1 MLVTFRTNAWANV
14 TQFGDVA
21 VALLKMMGHSGT
33 IPSALLAADVPAA
46 LARLKEQLAAS
57 APEPRREPRRD
68 GDDAETPVGL
78 RQRAYPLIELL
89 SAAAEQKCD
98 VMWAEDQLDLIESL
112 TAGLG
117 GRLKSG
123 PNDS

>member
-21 VALLKMMGHSGT
+21 VTLLKMMGHSGT
-33 IPSALLAADVPAA
+33 IPGAWLAADVPAA

-57 APEPRREPRRD
+57 APEPRGGPSQD

-89 SAAAEQKCD
+89 SAAAQQRCD
-98 VMWAEDQLDLIESL
+98 VMWAEGQPDLIESV

-117 GRLKSG
+117 GKLTSG
-123 PNDS
+123 PNGG

>member
-21 VALLKMMGHSGT
+21 VTLLKMMGHSGT

-57 APEPRREPRRD
+57 APEPRSESWRD
-68 GDDAETPVGL
+68 VDDAETPVGL

-89 SAAAEQKCD
+89 SAAARQKCD
-98 VMWAEDQLDLIESL
+98 VMWAEDHPDLLESL

-117 GRLKSG
+117 GKLTPPPKDG
-123 PNDS
+123 

>member
-21 VALLKMMGHSGT
+21 VTLLKMLGHSGT

-57 APEPRREPRRD
+57 PPEPRGGSRGQ
-68 GDDAETPVGL
+68 GDDAEMPVGL

-89 SAAAEQKCD
+89 SAAAQQECD
-98 VMWAEDQLDLIESL
+98 VTWAEGQPDVIESL

-117 GRLKSG
+117 GKLKSG
-123 PNDS
+123 PHDS

>member
-1 MLVTFRTNAWANV
+1 MLVTFRSKAWGNV

-21 VALLKMMGHSGT
+21 VTLLKMMGHSGT

-57 APEPRREPRRD
+57 APDARGGSSRD
-68 GDDAETPVGL
+68 NDDAETPVGL

-89 SAAAEQKCD
+89 SAAAQQECD
-98 VMWAEDQLDLIESL
+98 VMWAEGQPDL
-112 TAGLG
+112 
-117 GRLKSG
+117 
-123 PNDS
+123 